1 MIVDFGPD
9 HVDALE
15 ELVNIGVGRAAGV
28 LNHMLASHVRVQVP
42 EVRMVGPGE
51 ALALLEAIGDDR
63 LATVGQSFDGSFSGV
78 AGLVIPP
85 EPASRLF
92 ALLTGSAP
100 GGDDHDGMRSGTLS
114 EVGNI
119 VLNSVMGSISNVL
132 GGHLDYGLPSFTEA
146 PPAEVLAVLLPASG
160 AEGLVACTARFDV
173 AAHVIHGDVILVFS
187 SGSLAR
193 LRGAIEAVAVGA

>member
-1 MIVDFGPD
+1 MIVDLGPD

-28 LNHMLASHVRVQVP
+28 LNHMLASHVRVHVP
-42 EVRMVGPGE
+42 EVRVVGWDE
-51 ALALLEAIGDDR
+51 ALTLLETIGGDR

-85 EPASRLF
+85 EPASRLIV
-92 ALLTGSAP
+92 LLTGSEH
-100 GGDDHDGMRSGTLS
+100 GGDDLDGVRSGTLS

-119 VLNSVMGSISNVL
+119 MLNSVMGSVSNVL
-132 GGHLDYGLPSFTEA
+132 GEHLDYGLPSFTEA
-146 PPAEVLAVLLPASG
+146 SPEEVLAVLLPEGG

-173 AAHVIHGDVILVFS
+173 AEHVIRGDVILVFA
-187 SGSLAR
+187 SGSLER
-193 LRGAIEAVAVGA
+193 LLGAIEAVAVGA